1 LPLPFSFCASWA
13 SIRGLFFFLKKVHS
27 FCETVERVAVRPS
40 FQRLHSFT
48 VSQNG
53 TGGGVGKAG
62 TKGTGERGSEEARGQ
77 GGK

>member
-48 VSQNG
+48 VSQFHK
-53 TGGGVGKAG
+53 TAWGVGSEK
-62 TKGTGERGSEEARGQ
+62 RGPREQGNVGARKR